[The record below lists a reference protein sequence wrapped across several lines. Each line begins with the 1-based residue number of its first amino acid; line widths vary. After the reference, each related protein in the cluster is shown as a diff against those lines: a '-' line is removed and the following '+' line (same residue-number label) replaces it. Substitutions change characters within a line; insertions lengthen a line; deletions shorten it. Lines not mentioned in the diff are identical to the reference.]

1 METKLTTITPTY
13 RTFVPDQVL
22 TAGQLNE
29 FLNYF
34 DDQDRLSRIFL
45 SGVGI
50 VCGFN
55 INYNQNSNGE
65 LVISQGAGITTDGDL
80 IKLSKADSLDPAL
93 ENIDIS
99 ELRFTHTRAYDDTNA
114 KYKPFFWKNI
124 NGSDTQ
130 ITLWEAISA
139 DNAIPT
145 DQKINS
151 RTDLQNLVVL
161 LYLENYEEDPT
172 ACTGIDCEN
181 QGIKNIR
188 KLRVLLVSQ
197 SDAEYILSNDSVF
210 NANYLISTYLNLD
223 EVALPRVTVNATN
236 SASFATL
243 RSYYLS
249 AMQSENNI
257 SKLINGYKNM
267 LAKLGMNT
275 EASYIADKI
284 TQLFGTGATY
294 PQLFFQYRYDLL
306 QDLVNGYNELKE
318 MFLDSI
324 CGCNPDIKS
333 FPKHLMLGRL
343 IPLQEDRYLKKYR
356 HGFYKSPI
364 LKDEK
369 NWCERFKWYVNRT
382 ISMLESFDTNLT
394 AGEIRI
400 TPSNYRSLVE
410 DKAIP
415 FYYGAG
421 SFSRLIDTWN
431 FDKYKV
437 NKQNRNLSYHT
448 SLLDPSG
455 PIQFPLRYDL
465 EKRNFLRIEGP
476 HGALYQNAMQQI
488 NNLKNQYGLAF
499 DVKALGITINPG
511 DTINIEDYECQFED
525 LQVMLD
531 AWTQEHECL
540 LEKVSKNYSAFST
553 ITLGN
558 NYNIQS
564 YIYPVSSNVIKT
576 TVQGSSASSSNVVKD
591 NLYVGDDS
599 LGALVLPVFDQFRGC
614 SGNDIMVQVDRKIDA
629 LNFGIDF
636 KDLVD
641 ATLKAPNAVLAHA
654 FVLMNKR
661 PLTLAGVLPSV
672 VESINTTAT
681 DLCGAARNTFAKA
694 TAVKLSKEV
703 TTMLVNLAQDT
714 TAVCCSAEKLK
725 VIYDEIERRKQEI
738 LLGLSLAKFQEQ
750 HPGMEHLAGAHQGD
764 TFILVYVR
772 NAVNGIA
779 ANTVVADFTLPYLC
793 CSDCRPVGFIM
804 PAVAADLRL
813 SSDMLCVKSNS
824 IGSVDFYKYP
834 ADGTIEI
841 VPAISGVYVEGD
853 QILVDSTK
861 LPVDAFGQVL
871 HFKVNGVETNAQL
884 TLYKATEAEMVVPAN
899 PLTNT
904 TVNFSVTLPSGSD
917 PSQFSYFWD
926 FGDGYSSNGQSTTH
940 TYTLPLKD
948 GNTTTARVTVS
959 TGKGDM
965 CPITLEHKLEFDIP
979 PVSLCETEA
988 TTYIAEQR
996 AAFAEVYPGK
1006 EIDPALIS
1014 DIEKF
1019 YTDVS
1024 GDTASFLSG
1033 TYNEYVGS
1041 RIQSFTTSTFNY
1053 IVEALSD
1060 PTAIDKPA
1068 GYADALINIYHNLMR
1083 TGLTVVRCQVE
1094 ATFLHPEIITMIQKM
1109 TDQIS
1114 PDQNPSLKNLGVV
1127 SDTLENRDFFDILM
1141 RSREKGSAS
1150 WNYIYELFNV
1160 ITSK

>member
-1 METKLTTITPTY
+1 METKLTTITPSY

-55 INYNQNSNGE
+55 INYNSNGE

-80 IKLSKADSLDPAL
+80 LKLSLADNSDPAL

-99 ELRFTHTRAYDDTNA
+99 NLQFSYYRAFDDSNA
-114 KYKPFFWKNI
+114 HYKPFWKNI
-124 NGSDTQ
+124 NGTDVQ
-130 ITLWEAISA
+130 IPLWEAIPA
-139 DNAIPT
+139 DKAVAS
-145 DQKINS
+145 DQTINS
-151 RTDLQNLVVL
+151 RSDLQNLVVL

-197 SDAEYILSNDSVF
+197 TDADYILSSDTVF

-223 EVALPRVTVNATN
+223 EVTLPRVTVNATN
-236 SASFATL
+236 SVSFAAL

-249 AMQSENNI
+249 AMQSENSI
-257 SKLINGYKNM
+257 TKLINGYKSM
-267 LAKLGMNT
+267 LNKLGMNA
-275 EASYIADKI
+275 EATYISDKL
-284 TQLFGTGATY
+284 TQLFGSGATY
-294 PQLFFQYRYDLL
+294 PQLYFQYWYDLL
-306 QDLVNGYNELKE
+306 LDVVNGYNELKD
-318 MFLDSI
+318 MFLDSL
-324 CGCNPDIKS
+324 CGCNPDIKA

-343 IPLQEDRYLKKYR
+343 IPMTEDRYLKKYR
-356 HGFYKSPI
+356 HDFYKSPI

-369 NWCERFKWYVNRT
+369 NWCERFKLYVNRT
-382 ISMLESFDTNLT
+382 ISMLESYNTNLT

-410 DKAIP
+410 NKAIP
-415 FYYGAG
+415 YYYGAG
-421 SFSRLIDTWN
+421 NFSRLIDTWN

-465 EKRNFLRIEGP
+465 EKRNFLRIEGLQGSLYP
-476 HGALYQNAMQQI
+476 NALQKI
-488 NNLKNQYGLAF
+488 NDLKNQYGLAF
-499 DVKALGITINPG
+499 DVKALGITVNPG
-511 DTINIEDYECQFED
+511 DTINIEDYECHFED

-553 ITLGN
+553 ISLGSNYAIN
-558 NYNIQS
+558 N
-564 YIYPVSSNVIKT
+564 YIYPVSGNVIKT
-576 TVQGSSASSSNVVKD
+576 TGVQGTSSSSSNVVKD
-591 NLYVGDDS
+591 NLYVGEDS
-599 LGALVLPVFDQFRGC
+599 LGALVLPVFDQFKGC
-614 SGNDIMVQVDRKIDA
+614 SGNDIMVQVDRKIDS
-629 LNFGIDF
+629 LDFGVDF

-672 VESINTTAT
+672 IESINTTAT
-681 DLCGAARNTFAKA
+681 DLCGAARKTFAKA
-694 TAVKLSKEV
+694 TAIKLSKEV
-703 TTMLVNLAQDT
+703 TTMLINLSQDT

-738 LLGLSLAKFQEQ
+738 LLGLSLAKFQEA

-764 TFILVYVR
+764 TFIMVYVR
-772 NAVNGIA
+772 NAINGIA

-824 IGSVDFYKYP
+824 ISSVDLYRYP
-834 ADGTIEI
+834 VDGVIEI
-841 VPAISGVYVEGD
+841 VPAISGVYAEGD

-861 LPVDAFGQVL
+861 LPSDAFGQVL
-871 HFKVNGVETNAQL
+871 KFKVNGVETNAQL
-884 TLYKATEAEMVVPAN
+884 TLYKATEAELVVPPN
-899 PLTNT
+899 PLTDT
-904 TVNFSVTLPSGSD
+904 TVTFSCTLPTGAD
-917 PSQFSYFWD
+917 PEDFTYFWD
-926 FGDGYSSNGQSTTH
+926 FGDGYSSNGQTTTH
-940 TYTLPLKD
+940 TYTLPLKE
-948 GNTTTARVTVS
+948 GNTTTMRVTVS

-965 CPITLEHKLEFDIP
+965 CPITIDHKIEFDIS
-979 PVSLCETEA
+979 PVVLCETEA
-988 TTYIAEQR
+988 KAYLKDQKE
-996 AAFAEVYPGK
+996 AFAKAYPSM
-1006 EIDPALIS
+1006 EIDPSLIS

-1019 YTDVS
+1019 FNDCVNDSSNYLAGS
-1024 GDTASFLSG
+1024 
-1033 TYNEYVGS
+1033 YNESVGVN
-1041 RIQSFTTSTFNY
+1041 IQNLTTSVFND
-1053 IVEALSD
+1053 IVEVLTGAVEK
-1060 PTAIDKPA
+1060 PT
-1068 GYADALINIYHNLMR
+1068 GYADAMVDIYHILMR
-1083 TGLTVVRCQVE
+1083 TGLTIVRCQDE
-1094 ATFLHPEIITMIQKM
+1094 PTFLQAEIITMIQKI

-1114 PDQNPSLKNLGVV
+1114 PENEPSLKNLGVV

-1141 RSREKGSAS
+1141 RSRAKGSAS
-1150 WNYIYELFNV
+1150 WEYIYQLFNV